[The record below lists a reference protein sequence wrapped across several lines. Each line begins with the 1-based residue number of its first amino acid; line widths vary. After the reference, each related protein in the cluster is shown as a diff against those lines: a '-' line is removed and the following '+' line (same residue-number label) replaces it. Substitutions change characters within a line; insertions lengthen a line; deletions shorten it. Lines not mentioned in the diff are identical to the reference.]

1 MISQLTKLLKLL
13 IGFPLYIIANNI
25 VINLVSVIVFQYYH
39 FYIYGVNCVPGFST
53 KSIVITT
60 VFILFKIAVLIGYY
74 YKKYDFLFYYL
85 IFDVIISLVLL
96 FDYLFG
102 TLWIAY
108 FYANRPIINLS
119 KYLFGN
125 YTLVILQSV
134 ITLLIILKRKG
145 FLKKEIKL
153 KA

>member
-1 MISQLTKLLKLL
+1 MLAKILKLI

-25 VINLVSVIVFQYYH
+25 VINLVSVIVFQYYY
-39 FYIYGVNCVPGFST
+39 FYIYGVNCTVDFKTRG
-53 KSIVITT
+53 IVITT
-60 VFILFKIAVLIGYY
+60 AFVLFKIVILLAYY

-96 FDYLFG
+96 FDFLFG

-108 FYANRPIINLS
+108 FFSNRPIINLS

-125 YTLVILQSV
+125 YMLVIIQSA
-134 ITLLIILKRKG
+134 ITLLIILKRKE
-145 FLKKEIKL
+145 FLKKEIM
-153 KA
+153 